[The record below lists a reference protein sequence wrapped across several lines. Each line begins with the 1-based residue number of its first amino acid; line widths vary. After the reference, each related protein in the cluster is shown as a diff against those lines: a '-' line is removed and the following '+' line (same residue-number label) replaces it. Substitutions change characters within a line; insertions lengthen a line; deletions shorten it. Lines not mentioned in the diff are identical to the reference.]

1 LETTNL
7 TLPFDGPGDSGQG
20 HISARDSAFVDDA
33 TLDSAA
39 RARAVDPRFN
49 VALEASAGTGKTHVL
64 VDRYI
69 NLLRAGVDPSNIL
82 AITFTRK
89 AAAEMRDRI
98 MATLRAAA
106 ARGEIPP
113 ARWRDLRDRTADI
126 TISTIDA
133 FCLSL
138 LREFPLEADLDPAFS
153 VADDTELPRLVDEA
167 LDRALRI
174 CRATARDDDDVALA
188 FAQLGERRVRA
199 GLASLLHRRIVA
211 PDVLAK
217 VLASTRTVDLDVAIA
232 SRRAGA
238 GLIAVCDSM
247 RGGLDRFLESGPLDP
262 AFQLLARSL
271 RQMRA
276 SIGGDAALD
285 PAVVQAVLTR
295 VREHFLTQDGAPRA
309 RSPYPKAAFAVETDW
324 QVHRDLV
331 VGHAEAVARVLAASR
346 RDLNVLVS
354 RGIWRM
360 FRVAE
365 SEYRRTLDAHA
376 VLDFSDLLLRALEL
390 LRRMDDFAQSR
401 YRLESRYHHVLVDEF
416 QDTSRAQWEL
426 VSLLIQ
432 SWGEGAGLAH
442 TGPLQPSIFIVG
454 DRKQS
459 IYGFRDADASV
470 LREAARHLD
479 GLRPDSDVRRTIS
492 RSFRAVAPL
501 LAFINDVC
509 HDMDKAPDRPDAF
522 EYAASDRFPVDVESA
537 AGADEA
543 LGVVVGETP
552 EACAEV
558 TAVEIERLLSGGPTV
573 RDRDTGVA
581 RAARPGDIGI
591 LFRTRESHREFEAAL
606 ARWRIPAYV
615 YKGLGFFDTDEIKDV
630 LALVGYLADPVS
642 DLRTAAL
649 MRSRLF
655 GMSDEALR
663 LLAPDLARAL
673 RGDLLPPAMAALDPA
688 DHRALA
694 EARLSTRRWLGLV
707 DRLPAAEL
715 VDLVLSESAYAFELR
730 GPRFHQAR
738 ENLKKIRSLMR
749 RTQNRGY
756 GTLARMAAHLD
767 RLAVGDEANAA
778 IDARDAVNLMT
789 VHAAKGLEFPIVF
802 VVNLAR
808 GTGNR
813 RDPVRVTV
821 DQSVEGGSVAVGD
834 FQSDADDDSAA
845 REREETKRLLYVALS
860 RARDRLYLGTALKD
874 GRVAP
879 GRGSLADVLPP
890 SLLDRFVPA
899 ADGIEWRASSAR
911 VHRFRVCSAV
921 SEGAPSREPVEGTA
935 PALTGPVQDGRTDDF
950 SPLTDV
956 AFVAIASVNTT
967 SANTTSANTASAN
980 TALANTAS
988 ASTTPADSASA
999 VVDGGSSRQSPKVD
1013 RGQFD
1018 RIVGTLVH
1026 RMLQRFGFDPVATM
1040 TRQAVLRILRPEES
1054 AAASVERTA
1063 AELADA
1069 ALDAYRSICGR
1080 PEIRALYSAGVRLHE
1095 VPFTMRLDGVVLR
1108 GTIDCLIRTAPDRMT
1123 VLEFKTGQ
1131 PRDDHRVQLDLY
1143 RQAAERLFPALSVDA
1158 RLVYSGAPT
1167 SV

>member
-1 LETTNL
+1 M
-7 TLPFDGPGDSGQG
+7 LPFDGRADSG
-20 HISARDSAFVDDA
+20 DA
-33 TLDSAA
+33 QIGAHDGAALDGAA

-49 VALEASAGTGKTHVL
+49 VALEASAGTGKTRVL

-113 ARWRDLRDRTADI
+113 GRWRELRDRTADI
-126 TISTIDA
+126 AISTIDA

-153 VADDTELPRLVDEA
+153 VADATELPRLVDEA

-174 CRATARDDDDVALA
+174 CRAAARDDGNVALA
-188 FAQLGERRVRA
+188 FSQLGERRVRA
-199 GLASLLHRRIVA
+199 GLASLLSRRIVA
-211 PDVLAK
+211 PDILTKFLVTNGA
-217 VLASTRTVDLDVAIA
+217 ADLDVATV
-232 SRRAGA
+232 SRRSGA
-238 GLIAVCDSM
+238 ALIDVCESM
-247 RGGLDRFLESGPLDP
+247 HGGLDGFLESGPLEP
-262 AFQLLARSL
+262 AFLLLARSL
-271 RQMRA
+271 RQLRT
-276 SIGGDAALD
+276 SVSGDAVLD
-285 PAVVQAVLTR
+285 PAVVQTVFAR
-295 VREHFLTQDGAPRA
+295 AREHFLTQDGDPRL
-309 RSPYPKAAFAVETDW
+309 RSPYPRAAFAGEMDW
-324 QVHRDLV
+324 RAHKDLV
-331 VGHAEAVARVLAASR
+331 VGHAEAVARVSAAYR

-365 SEYRRTLDAHA
+365 AEYRRTLDAHA
-376 VLDFSDLLLRALEL
+376 ALDFSDLLMRALDL

-459 IYGFRDADASV
+459 IYGFRDADVSV

-492 RSFRAVAPL
+492 RSFRAVPSL

-509 HDMDKAPDRPDAF
+509 HDIDKAPSRPDAF
-522 EYAASDRFPVDVESA
+522 EYAESDRFPVDAEPA
-537 AGADEA
+537 ADAAAA

-552 EACAEV
+552 EACAEI
-558 TAVEIERLLSGGPTV
+558 TASEIARLLSGGVTV

-581 RAARPGDIGI
+581 RAVRAGDIGI

-606 ARWRIPAYV
+606 ERLNIRAYV
-615 YKGLGFFDTDEIKDV
+615 YKGLGFFDADEIKDV
-630 LALVGYLADPVS
+630 LALVWYLADPVS

-655 GMSDEALR
+655 GVSDEALR
-663 LLAPDLARAL
+663 LLAPKLSRAL
-673 RGDLLPPAMAALDPA
+673 SADMPPPAMARLERD
-688 DHRALA
+688 DRRALA
-694 EARLSTRRWLGLV
+694 EARHATRRWLSMV
-707 DRLPAAEL
+707 DRMPAAEL
-715 VDLVLSESAYAFELR
+715 VDLILGESAYAFELR
-730 GPRFHQAR
+730 GPRFQQAR

-756 GTLARMAAHLD
+756 GTFARMAAHLD

-778 IDARDAVNLMT
+778 IDALDAVNLMT

-808 GTGNR
+808 GTGGR
-813 RDPVRVTV
+813 RDPVRLTA
-821 DQSVEGGSVAVGD
+821 DPSGEGGSVAVGD
-834 FQSDADDDSAA
+834 FQSDADDDNAA
-845 REREETKRLLYVALS
+845 KEREETKRLLYVALS
-860 RARDRLYLGTALKD
+860 RARDRLYLGTVLKG
-874 GRVAP
+874 GRVQP
-879 GRGSLADVLPP
+879 LRGSLAEVLPS
-890 SLLDRFVPA
+890 SLLAQFVSA
-899 ADGIEWRASSAR
+899 ADSIEWRASSER
-911 VHRFRVCSAV
+911 VHRFRVCS
-921 SEGAPSREPVEGTA
+921 GAASQGRPSREPGEGPT
-935 PALTGPVQDGRTDDF
+935 PALTEQLQDDRSDDF
-950 SPLTDV
+950 
-956 AFVAIASVNTT
+956 ASL
-967 SANTTSANTASAN
+967 ADTALAN
-980 TALANTAS
+980 TALANTALAGKSPAPRTIASVVAEAGGLTGHQLFS
-988 ASTTPADSASA
+988 AEH
-999 VVDGGSSRQSPKVD
+999 GQS
-1013 RGQFD
+1013 D

-1026 RMLQRFGFDPVATM
+1026 RMLQRFGFDLAGGTTM
-1040 TRQAVLRILRPEES
+1040 TRETASRILRPEEW
-1054 AAASVERTA
+1054 AVASEERTA

-1069 ALDAYRSICGR
+1069 AVEVYRSICQR
-1080 PEIRALYSAGVRLHE
+1080 PDIRALYLDGVPLHE

-1108 GTIDCLIRTAPDRMT
+1108 GMIDCLIRTASGRVT
-1123 VLEFKTGQ
+1123 LLEFKTGR
-1131 PRDDHRVQLDLY
+1131 PRDGHRVQLDLY
-1143 RQAAERLFPALSVDA
+1143 RRAAERLFPGLPIDA
-1158 RLVYSGAPT
+1158 HLAYPGESQFVTGAPRKG
-1167 SV
+1167 SQGH

>member
-1 LETTNL
+1 
-7 TLPFDGPGDSGQG
+7 
-20 HISARDSAFVDDA
+20 
-33 TLDSAA
+33 
-39 RARAVDPRFN
+39 
-49 VALEASAGTGKTHVL
+49 
-64 VDRYI
+64 
-69 NLLRAGVDPSNIL
+69 
-82 AITFTRK
+82 
-89 AAAEMRDRI
+89 
-98 MATLRAAA
+98 
-106 ARGEIPP
+106 
-113 ARWRDLRDRTADI
+113 
-126 TISTIDA
+126 
-133 FCLSL
+133 
-138 LREFPLEADLDPAFS
+138 
-153 VADDTELPRLVDEA
+153 
-167 LDRALRI
+167 
-174 CRATARDDDDVALA
+174 
-188 FAQLGERRVRA
+188 
-199 GLASLLHRRIVA
+199 
-211 PDVLAK
+211 
-217 VLASTRTVDLDVAIA
+217 
-232 SRRAGA
+232 
-238 GLIAVCDSM
+238 
-247 RGGLDRFLESGPLDP
+247 
-262 AFQLLARSL
+262 
-271 RQMRA
+271 
-276 SIGGDAALD
+276 
-285 PAVVQAVLTR
+285 
-295 VREHFLTQDGAPRA
+295 
-309 RSPYPKAAFAVETDW
+309 
-324 QVHRDLV
+324 
-331 VGHAEAVARVLAASR
+331 
-346 RDLNVLVS
+346 
-354 RGIWRM
+354 
-360 FRVAE
+360 
-365 SEYRRTLDAHA
+365 

-390 LRRMDDFAQSR
+390 LRRMEDFAQSR

-426 VSLLIQ
+426 VSLLVQ

-479 GLRPDSDVRRTIS
+479 GLRPDSDVRRAIS

-537 AGADEA
+537 AGAGEA
-543 LGVVVGETP
+543 LGIVVGETP

-558 TAVEIERLLSGGPTV
+558 TAVEIERLLSGGATV
-573 RDRDTGVA
+573 RDRDTGLA

-606 ARWRIPAYV
+606 ARLRIPAYV

-642 DLRTAAL
+642 DLRAAAL

-663 LLAPDLARAL
+663 LLAPNLARAL
-673 RGDLLPPAMAALDPA
+673 RGDMLPPAMAALDSA

-715 VDLVLSESAYAFELR
+715 VDLMLSESAYAFELR
-730 GPRFHQAR
+730 GPRFRQAR

-789 VHAAKGLEFPIVF
+789 VHAAKGLEFPVVF

-821 DQSVEGGSVAVGD
+821 DQSAEGGSVAVGD

-860 RARDRLYLGTALKD
+860 RARDRLYLGAALKD
-874 GRVAP
+874 GRVSP

-890 SLLDRFVPA
+890 SLLGQFVPS
-899 ADGIEWRASSAR
+899 ADAIEWRASSAR
-911 VHRFRVCSAV
+911 VHRFRVCSDAV
-921 SEGAPSREPVEGTA
+921 SEGAPSREPAEGTA
-935 PALTGPVQDGRTDDF
+935 PTLTGPVQDRRTDDF
-950 SPLTDV
+950 SPLVDA
-956 AFVAIASVNTT
+956 AFVDTASVNAT
-967 SANTTSANTASAN
+967 SVNTASAVAEGRSN
-980 TALANTAS
+980 
-988 ASTTPADSASA
+988 
-999 VVDGGSSRQSPKVD
+999 RQGPKVD

-1018 RIVGTLVH
+1018 RTVGTLVH
-1026 RMLQRFGFDPVATM
+1026 RMLQRFGFDPAATI

-1054 AAASVERTA
+1054 AAACLEQTA
-1063 AELADA
+1063 SELADA

-1080 PEIRALYSAGVRLHE
+1080 PKIRALYSAGVRLHE

-1108 GTIDCLIRTAPDRMT
+1108 GTIDCLIRTASDRMM
-1123 VLEFKTGQ
+1123 VLEFKTGR

-1158 RLVYSGAPT
+1158 QLVYSGPAT

>member
-1 LETTNL
+1 MTSA
-7 TLPFDGPGDSGQG
+7 TLPFDGPDNSGEAQ
-20 HISARDSAFVDDA
+20 ISARDSV
-33 TLDSAA
+33 A

-49 VALEASAGTGKTHVL
+49 VALEASAGTGKTRVL

-69 NLLRAGVDPSNIL
+69 NLLHAGVDPSNIL

-89 AAAEMRDRI
+89 AAAEMRARI

-106 ARGEIPP
+106 ACGEIPP
-113 ARWRDLRDRTADI
+113 TRWRDLRDRTADI
-126 TISTIDA
+126 AISTIDA

-153 VADDTELPRLVDEA
+153 VADDTELPRLVEEA

-174 CRATARDDDDVALA
+174 CRAAARDDDDVALA
-188 FAQLGERRVRA
+188 FSQLGERRVRA
-199 GLASLLHRRIVA
+199 GLASLLNRRIVA
-211 PDVLAK
+211 PDILAK
-217 VLASTRTVDLDVAIA
+217 FLVAARAVDLDVATA

-238 GLIAVCDSM
+238 ALIEVCESM
-247 RGGLDRFLESGPLDP
+247 SGGLDRFLESGPLEP
-262 AFQLLARSL
+262 AFLLLARSL
-271 RQMRA
+271 RRLRA
-276 SIGGDAALD
+276 SVSGDAVLD
-285 PAVVQAVLTR
+285 PAVLQAVFTR
-295 VREHFLTQDGAPRA
+295 AREHFLTQDGEPRV

-324 QVHRDLV
+324 RAHRDLV
-331 VGHAEAVARVLAASR
+331 VGHAEAVARVSAAAR

-365 SEYRRTLDAHA
+365 AEYRRTLDAHA
-376 VLDFSDLLLRALEL
+376 ALDLSDLLLRALEL

-459 IYGFRDADASV
+459 IYGFRDADVSV

-509 HDMDKAPDRPDAF
+509 HDIDKAPGRPDGF
-522 EYAASDRFPVDVESA
+522 EYADSDRFPVETEPAV
-537 AGADEA
+537 GADEA

-552 EACAEV
+552 ETCAEI
-558 TAVEIERLLSGGPTV
+558 TALEIARLLSEGAAV

-581 RAARPGDIGI
+581 RAVRAGDIGI

-606 ARWRIPAYV
+606 ERLNIRAYV
-615 YKGLGFFDTDEIKDV
+615 YKGLGFFDADEIKDV
-630 LALVGYLADPVS
+630 LALVWYLADPVS

-663 LLAPDLARAL
+663 FLAPNLSRAL
-673 RGDLLPPAMAALDPA
+673 RADMPPPAMAQLDPD
-688 DHRALA
+688 DHRALD
-694 EARLSTRRWLGLV
+694 EARHATRRWLGLV
-707 DRLPAAEL
+707 DRMPAAEL
-715 VDLVLSESAYAFELR
+715 VDLILSESAYAFELS

-756 GTLARMAAHLD
+756 GTLARLAAHLD

-778 IDARDAVNLMT
+778 IDALDAVNLMT

-802 VVNLAR
+802 LVNLAR
-808 GTGNR
+808 GTGSR
-813 RDPVRVTV
+813 RDPVRVTA
-821 DQSVEGGSVAVGD
+821 DPSGEGGSVAVGD
-834 FQSDADDDSAA
+834 FQSDADDDNAA
-845 REREETKRLLYVALS
+845 KEREETKRLLYVALS

-874 GRVAP
+874 GRIQPV
-879 GRGSLADVLPP
+879 RGSLAEVLPP
-890 SLLDRFVPA
+890 SLLDQFVPD
-899 ADGIEWRASSAR
+899 ADGIEWRASSER
-911 VHRFRVCSAV
+911 VHRFRVCAGAASQDSPESEPGEGLTPAV
-921 SEGAPSREPVEGTA
+921 TEP
-935 PALTGPVQDGRTDDF
+935 LRDRRTDDF
-950 SPLTDV
+950 APL
-956 AFVAIASVNTT
+956 AH
-967 SANTTSANTASAN
+967 TASAN
-980 TALANTAS
+980 TALVDRAP
-988 ASTTPADSASA
+988 TPRTVASA
-999 VVDGGSSRQSPKVD
+999 VAEARGLTGRHVLAAE
-1013 RGQFD
+1013 RGQSD

-1026 RMLQRFGFDPVATM
+1026 RMLQRFGFDLRGGKTL
-1040 TRQAVLRILRPEES
+1040 TRLTALRLLGPEES

-1069 ALDAYRSICGR
+1069 AVEGYRSICGR
-1080 PEIRALYSAGVRLHE
+1080 PDIRALYADGVRLHE
-1095 VPFTMRLDGVVLR
+1095 VPFTMRLDGAVLR
-1108 GTIDCLIRTAPDRMT
+1108 GRIDCLIRTSSDRMM
-1123 VLEFKTGQ
+1123 VLEFKTGR

-1143 RQAAERLFPALSVDA
+1143 RRAAERLFPGLSVDA
-1158 RLVYSGAPT
+1158 RLVYPGEPASA
-1167 SV
+1167 

>member
-1 LETTNL
+1 MGTTSP
-7 TLPFDGPGDSGQG
+7 TLPFDGPGDSGEG
-20 HISARDSAFVDDA
+20 RISAPDSAS
-33 TLDSAA
+33 LDSAA

-49 VALEASAGTGKTHVL
+49 VALEASAGTGKTRVL

-174 CRATARDDDDVALA
+174 CRASARDDDDVALA

-217 VLASTRTVDLDVAIA
+217 FLVSTRAADLDVATA
-232 SRRAGA
+232 SQRSGA
-238 GLIAVCDSM
+238 ALIAVCDSM

-262 AFQLLARSL
+262 AFQLLARGL

-276 SIGGDAALD
+276 SVGADPVLD
-285 PAVVQAVLTR
+285 PAVIQAVFTR
-295 VREHFLTQDGAPRA
+295 VREHFLTQDGTPRA
-309 RSPYPKAAFAVETDW
+309 RSPYPKAAFAVEADW
-324 QVHRDLV
+324 RVHRDLV

-459 IYGFRDADASV
+459 IYGFRDADASAF
-470 LREAARHLD
+470 REAARHLD

-492 RSFRAVAPL
+492 RSFRAAAPL

-509 HDMDKAPDRPDAF
+509 HDIAKAPDRPDAF
-522 EYAASDRFPVDVESA
+522 EYAASDCFPVDVESV

-558 TAVEIERLLSGGPTV
+558 AAVEIERLLSGGATV

-581 RAARPGDIGI
+581 RVVRPGDIGI

-606 ARWRIPAYV
+606 ARLHIPAYV
-615 YKGLGFFDTDEIKDV
+615 YKGLGFFDADEIKDV

-663 LLAPDLARAL
+663 RLAPNLARAL
-673 RGDLLPPAMAALDPA
+673 RADLLPPAMAELDRA
-688 DHRALA
+688 DYRVLA
-694 EARLSTRRWLGLV
+694 EARSSTRRWLGLV
-707 DRLPAAEL
+707 DRLPAEEL

-802 VVNLAR
+802 VVNLAC

-834 FQSDADDDSAA
+834 FQSDADDDGPAK
-845 REREETKRLLYVALS
+845 EREETKRLLYVALS

-874 GRVAP
+874 GRVLP

-890 SLLDRFVPA
+890 SLLDQFVPA
-899 ADGIEWRASSAR
+899 ADAIEWRASSAR
-911 VHRFRVCSAV
+911 VHRFRVCASAV
-921 SEGAPSREPVEGTA
+921 SEGAPSREPAEGTT
-935 PALTGPVQDGRTDDF
+935 PTLTGPVQDRRTDDF
-950 SPLTDV
+950 SPLTDAAV
-956 AFVAIASVNTT
+956 VNTASVN
-967 SANTTSANTASAN
+967 A
-980 TALANTAS
+980 ALVTV
-988 ASTTPADSASA
+988 PAPRTVASA
-999 VVDGGSSRQSPKVD
+999 VAEARGRSSRQGLTSEH
-1013 RGQFD
+1013 GQSD

-1026 RMLQRFGFDPVATM
+1026 RMLQRFGFDPAAAM

-1054 AAASVERTA
+1054 AAASAERTA

-1069 ALDAYRSICGR
+1069 ALDAYRSICER
-1080 PEIRALYSAGVRLHE
+1080 PDIRALYSAGVRLHE

-1108 GTIDCLIRTAPDRMT
+1108 GTIDCLIRTASDRMM
-1123 VLEFKTGQ
+1123 VLEFKTGR
-1131 PRDDHRVQLDLY
+1131 PRGDHRVQLDLY
-1143 RQAAERLFPALSVDA
+1143 RQAAERLFPALSVDTQ
-1158 RLVYSGAPT
+1158 LVYSGAPT
-1167 SV
+1167 FV